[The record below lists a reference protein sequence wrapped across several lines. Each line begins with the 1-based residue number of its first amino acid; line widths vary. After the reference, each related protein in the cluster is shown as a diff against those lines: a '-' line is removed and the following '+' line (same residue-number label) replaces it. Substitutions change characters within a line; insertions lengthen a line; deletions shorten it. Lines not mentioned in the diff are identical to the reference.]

1 MAFPFLA
8 LAQFGVGALQ
18 SVGQYQQSQADY
30 NYGVAQTTQDY
41 YNRVQQSQFQERE
54 RALAWQE
61 RLSIR
66 RWKTAQF
73 HEQVEENFNALE
85 ESWFNN
91 NKLANEYIE
100 KFAGQAFRQEIAFQ
114 EAQSAS
120 YNEQAGKRSN
130 LRQGVNEIRKG
141 MERVNMV
148 DQLTLNLDKIE
159 QQKLLDARKTKM
171 DNKNM
176 WYGISQPLTPP
187 ARGPA
192 PMAPV
197 YQSAPSSMGLYS
209 GLLGSAV
216 SAYSTYGSLKPGGNN
231 ITPGKTG

>member
-1 MAFPFLA
+1 MQAF
-8 LAQFGVGALQ
+8 
-18 SVGQYQQSQADY
+18 GQHQQAQADY
-30 NYGVAQTTQDY
+30 EYGVASQTQDY
-41 YNRVQQSQFQERE
+41 YNRVQQYQFGERE

-66 RWKTAQF
+66 RWKTAQY
-73 HEQVEENFNALE
+73 HEQVEENFNALKD
-85 ESWFNN
+85 SWFNN

-120 YNEQAGKRSN
+120 YNNQAGKRSN

-141 MERVNMV
+141 MERMNMV

-159 QQKLLDARKTKM
+159 QAKIADARRTKF

-176 WYGISQPLTPP
+176 WYGVSQPMQPP

-197 YQSAPSSMGLYS
+197 YQQRPSNMGLYS
-209 GLLGSAV
+209 GLLGAGV
-216 SAYSTYGSLKPGGNN
+216 SGVSTANTLTAGGLFGNN
-231 ITPGKTG
+231 ITPGK